1 MRTKMTKRITSL
13 TLVLTLFMSLFS
25 SLVFASTEKA
35 AGATNSPTAK
45 EIVKLI
51 PSESTV
57 SLSLSQNQYDLKVEA
72 EYKDGS
78 KADVTAEGKWTSLDE
93 KVVTVETGKLT
104 AVNVGSTNVQFS
116 LGNAVLKVDVN
127 VTKSAKVLSQLSNPS
142 ESKKIVS
149 LVLEAK
155 QITYIDE
162 GQERPIALKA
172 LSFQAPRV

>member
-1 MRTKMTKRITSL
+1 MRIKMTKRITSL

-25 SLVFASTEKA
+25 SVVFASTEKA
-35 AGATNSPTAK
+35 VGATNSPPTK

-57 SLSLSQNQYDLKVEA
+57 SLSLSQGHHDLKVEA

-93 KVVTVETGKLT
+93 KVVTVETGRLI

-116 LGNAVLKVDVN
+116 LGNAVLNVEVN
-127 VTKSAKVLSQLSNPS
+127 VTKSPQV
-142 ESKKIVS
+142 V
-149 LVLEAK
+149 
-155 QITYIDE
+155 
-162 GQERPIALKA
+162 
-172 LSFQAPRV
+172 